1 MTAEYINRP
10 SGPDGQ
16 RHSEEFIMKRQSVVA
31 ICGLA
36 PKLGR
41 RIKWVLAVAVAC
53 LQPMVAMAQSVDDNN
68 LCGNPFSNHFGPF
81 DYRSAD
87 QATKNL
93 VEKAHFTRGVE
104 TMTQPATTTVAAM
117 AGDVGYT
124 LRVFP
129 NHHRALITMM
139 RLGERHKTD
148 LPPSA
153 FFTVDCYFERA
164 IRFRPDDTV
173 ARLLYVRYLTKLK
186 RDELVKYH
194 ILLAQK
200 YAGDNAMSNYNV
212 GLVAFETGE
221 FETALAQANRAKE
234 LGDPRPELEQQLRK
248 AGRWRDVSK
257 TGSEDSPPAAPLVNP
272 KTN

>member
-1 MTAEYINRP
+1 
-10 SGPDGQ
+10 
-16 RHSEEFIMKRQSVVA
+16 MKRQLIDV

-36 PKLGR
+36 PTLGR
-41 RIKWVLAVAVAC
+41 RINWVLAVAVVC
-53 LQPMVAMAQSVDDNN
+53 LQPIAVFAQNVDDNN
-68 LCGNPFSNHFGPF
+68 PCGNPFSNHFGPF

-104 TMTQPATTTVAAM
+104 TMTQPATTMMSTM

-173 ARLLYVRYLTKLK
+173 ARLLYVGYLTKLK

-194 ILLAQK
+194 ISLAQK
-200 YAGDNAMSNYNV
+200 YAGDNPMSNYNV
-212 GLVAFETGE
+212 GLVAFEAGE
-221 FETALAQANRAKE
+221 FKIALEQANRARE
-234 LGDPRPELEQQLRK
+234 LGDPRPELEQKLRK
-248 AGRWRDVSK
+248 AGHWRDVSK
-257 TGSEDSPPAAPLVNP
+257 TVSEGSPPASAVENP